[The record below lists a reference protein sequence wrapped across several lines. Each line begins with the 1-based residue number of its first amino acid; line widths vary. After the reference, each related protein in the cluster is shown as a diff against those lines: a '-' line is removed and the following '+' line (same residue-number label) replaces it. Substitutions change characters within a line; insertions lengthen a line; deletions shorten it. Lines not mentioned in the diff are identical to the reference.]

1 MNKQWDL
8 TILYNG
14 FDDPK
19 MAEDMTAFDKAIAD
33 VIAFSE
39 SLDALGAE
47 ELLLKHIALE
57 TEISNL
63 AEKLFIYA
71 NLRYSANTADSEAA
85 SIVGVLMGKLS
96 ATAAASAAIRPWM
109 AAAFTTAARSRWT
122 VASSAARWRWESS
135 TAPQSAAAST
145 TAASSR

>member
-1 MNKQWDL
+1 MNTQWDL

-47 ELLLKHIALE
+47 EIG
-57 TEISNL
+57 
-63 AEKLFIYA
+63 
-71 NLRYSANTADSEAA
+71 RA
-85 SIVGVLMGKLS
+85 S
-96 ATAAASAAIRPWM
+96 
-109 AAAFTTAARSRWT
+109 
-122 VASSAARWRWESS
+122 
-135 TAPQSAAAST
+135 
-145 TAASSR
+145 